1 MRIIFMGT
9 PDFAVVSLQKL
20 LQSDH
25 DVVAVVTIPDKQKGR
40 GQKTRPSTVKKFV
53 QTQNLPLLQPD
64 RLNDEDFVA
73 TLKAYKAEAFV
84 VVAFRILPQAV
95 FSLPAFGTINLHGS
109 YLPKYRGAAPI
120 NWALINGD
128 RWSGVSTILI
138 NKQVDTGDLLLQ
150 TKVDIPAD
158 MNAGELHDL
167 LALRGAELLIE
178 TLNGLEAGTLFPRKQ
193 DHTLSSKAPKITK
206 EFCHLDFN
214 RPALQ
219 VHNFVRGLSPYPAAF
234 SYLNGQP
241 FKIYKT
247 RLTDQNS
254 NLPCASVTRVTR
266 HSFFIQC
273 TDIEIEIL
281 EVQAAGKK
289 RMNASAF
296 LNGYQLVPGVVLK

>member
-25 DVVAVVTIPDKQKGR
+25 NVVAVVTIPDKQKGR
-40 GQKTRPSTVKKFV
+40 GLKTRPSAVKQYARAQKIPV
-53 QTQNLPLLQPD
+53 LQPD
-64 RLNDEDFVA
+64 RLNDEGFIA
-73 TLKAYKAEAFV
+73 ALKAYKADVFV

-95 FSLPAFGTINLHGS
+95 FSLPVFGTINLHGS

-128 RWSGVSTILI
+128 PWSGVSTIQI

-150 TKVDIPAD
+150 KKIDISAD
-158 MNAGELHDL
+158 MTAGELHDL
-167 LALRGAELLIE
+167 LALHGAGLLIE
-178 TLNGLEAGTLFPRKQ
+178 TLNGLEAGTLLPRKQ

-206 EFCHLDFN
+206 MFCHLDFN

-219 VHNFVRGLSPYPAAF
+219 VHNLVRGLSPYPAAF
-234 SYLNGQP
+234 SYLNDQP

-254 NLPCASVTRVTR
+254 NLLCGSVSRVTR
-266 HSFFIQC
+266 HSFFVQC
-273 TDIEIEIL
+273 ADFEIEIL

-289 RMNASAF
+289 RMNSSAF
-296 LNGYQLVPGVVLK
+296 LNGYQLDPGVIFK